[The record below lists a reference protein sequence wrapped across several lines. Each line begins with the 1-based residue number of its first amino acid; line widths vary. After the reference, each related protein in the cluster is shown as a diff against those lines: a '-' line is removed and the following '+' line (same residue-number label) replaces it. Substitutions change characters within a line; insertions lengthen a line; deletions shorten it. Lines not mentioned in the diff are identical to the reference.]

1 MKTSFGHLTYCSN
14 IHPGEVWDAH
24 FKELKKNLP
33 FIREELAEGQPF
45 ALGLRLANDAS
56 NELSKPERLQEFRN
70 WLVENDL
77 YVFTMNGFP
86 YGGFHNTVVKDQ
98 VHAPDWT
105 TTKRIDYT
113 RRLFSILA
121 QLLPDGM
128 DGGVSTSPLSYR
140 FWWKDE
146 AATEQAFHTATQN
159 ILQIADYLIEIER
172 ETGKLLH
179 LDIEPEPDGLLENS
193 VEFVDWYRDYLL
205 PIGIPYVQEKYGITE
220 SQAKDSLL
228 AHIRLCF
235 DVCHV
240 AVAYEDPRE
249 VLERLD
255 SVGIKVGKI
264 QLSSALKMD
273 LRENKVE
280 KIDSLRSFN
289 EPVYLHQ
296 VVARKP
302 DQIFT
307 KYPDLPEA
315 LADDSAMEA
324 EEWRIHFH
332 VPLFVDSY
340 GKLDSTQGE
349 IVKTLDL
356 LKENP
361 FTQHLEVETYTWG
374 VLPEAIQKPI
384 GQSIV
389 RELRWVVGKLG

>member
-1 MKTSFGHLTYCSN
+1 MKTSYGHLTYCSN
-14 IHPGEVWDAH
+14 IHPGEAWDAH
-24 FKELKKNLP
+24 FKELKENLP
-33 FIREELAEGQPF
+33 FIREELADGQPF

-56 NELSKPERLQEFRN
+56 VELSQPERLGEFKE
-70 WLVENDL
+70 WLAKNDL

-105 TTKRIDYT
+105 TTERTDYS

-121 QLLPDGM
+121 QLLPEGM

-140 FWWKDE
+140 FWWPDE
-146 AATEQAFHTATQN
+146 AATENAFQTATQN
-159 ILQIADYLIEIER
+159 ILQIADYLIEIKR
-172 ETGKLLH
+172 ETGKVMH

-193 VEFVDWYRDYLL
+193 TEFVNWYRDHLL
-205 PIGIPYVQEKYGITE
+205 PMGIPYLQEKYGFTD
-220 SQAKDSLL
+220 SQAKDALL
-228 AHIRLCF
+228 DHIRLCF

-240 AVAYEDPRE
+240 AVAYEEPQK

-264 QLSSALKMD
+264 QISSALRMD
-273 LRENKVE
+273 LEGNKGE
-280 KIDSLRSFN
+280 KIESLRSFN

-296 VVARKP
+296 VVARRS
-302 DQIFT
+302 DGTFT

-315 LADDSAMEA
+315 LASKNAADA

-340 GKLDSTQGE
+340 GKLNSTQAE

-361 FTQHLEVETYTWG
+361 FTQHMEVETYTWG
-374 VLPEAIQKPI
+374 VLPEEIQKPI
-384 GQSIV
+384 GESIV
-389 RELRWVVGKLG
+389 RELRWVLGKLD